1 MTSNDE
7 NADSAPTSA
16 GAGATDETT
25 NIPAAAEATPD
36 LALSLDDGDVADQP
50 GGRHSWGSVWTWGAV
65 SVLAGALI
73 AVAIAAVFMGAGG
86 QQRAG
91 SEQRAAPAPVAPSPR
106 PSLQSWWL
114 PGAAPGAPGGPGG
127 PPASGP
133 GSLIV
138 IGAPPT
144 TLPPPPTTVTVEA
157 PPPPAVPVLDAHDQA
172 FLAALRRDQINI
184 YDESKVMLSAHWI
197 CSQLAAG
204 ISHDDVAAEIRGT
217 GAYTPLGAFAL
228 IYDSAGF
235 YCPQYQ

>member
-1 MTSNDE
+1 VTSNDE

-16 GAGATDETT
+16 GVGATDETT
-25 NIPAAAEATPD
+25 NIPAAGEATPD
-36 LALSLDDGDVADQP
+36 LAWSLDDGGAADQP
-50 GGRHSWGSVWTWGAV
+50 GGDHSWGSVWTWGAV
-65 SVLAGALI
+65 LVLAGALI
-73 AVAIAAVFMGAGG
+73 AIGIAAVFMRAGG

-91 SEQRAAPAPVAPSPR
+91 SEQRAAPAPVAPSP
-106 PSLQSWWL
+106 PSFQPWWL

-144 TLPPPPTTVTVEA
+144 TLPPPPTTVTVE
-157 PPPPAVPVLDAHDQA
+157 VLDAHDQA

-184 YDESKVMLSAHWI
+184 YDESKVVLSAHWI

-204 ISHDDVAAEIRGT
+204 ISHDGVAAEIRGT